1 MSKTEMVT
9 RSAQEQ
15 AVPMQER
22 ARSTAEAQSRLI
34 DRLDQ
39 LAVDQMRLA
48 EEQRTGARQLAAS
61 MKGMAQKA
69 GQVIEKAQKETES
82 TLGRATATLVR
93 TEESLQETQKAAK
106 SAAMQAVKASK
117 NIQEQATRLRWTTIA
132 TAAACGL
139 LTGMVSLIALL
150 IWQPEL
156 IRTLWK
162 IAQAIR

>member
-1 MSKTEMVT
+1 MSKSEMVR

-15 AVPMQER
+15 AAPMQER
-22 ARSTAEAQSRLI
+22 ARSTGEAQSRLI

-48 EEQRTGARQLAAS
+48 EEQRTGARQLAAA
-61 MKGMAQKA
+61 MNGVAQKA
-69 GQVIEKAQKETES
+69 GQVIEKAQKDTES

-106 SAAMQAVKASK
+106 SAAVQAVRAS
-117 NIQEQATRLRWTTIA
+117 NTIQEQASRLRWTIIA
-132 TAAACGL
+132 TSAACGL
-139 LTGMVSLIALL
+139 LTGMALLIALL
-150 IWQPEL
+150 IWQPPL
-156 IRTLWK
+156 IQAIWR